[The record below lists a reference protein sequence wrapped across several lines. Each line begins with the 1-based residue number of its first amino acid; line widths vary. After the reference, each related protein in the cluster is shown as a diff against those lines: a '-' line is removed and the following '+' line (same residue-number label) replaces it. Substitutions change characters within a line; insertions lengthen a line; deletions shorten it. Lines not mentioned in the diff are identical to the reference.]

1 MNTINIESLK
11 VGQVFKQEL
20 LVDNTFLLL
29 GIGQPITSELIKT
42 LAMWN
47 IKELIL
53 NGDTEILSTQ
63 NVHPET
69 QEEPVQTENVNE
81 NFIEQ
86 PETPKINTQIKEALA
101 KAQGLNNDKSR
112 LKAVMNVYN
121 EYMSYIHSVYT
132 RFATHGDFN
141 NDELFET
148 VKELCVFVKENR
160 RFVLRIS
167 PSVETRTK
175 NYLVSHAIRSTIFA
189 IVIGL
194 KLHLNF
200 TQLQELGVSCI
211 LHEIGMLKLPSYL
224 YLSQKNFSHS
234 ERAKIATHP
243 LLGFQIIYHAH
254 FDTPIQRAVLE
265 HHEREDGSG
274 YPQNLTSENIS
285 QYAKIISVVC
295 SYEAISAPRNFRD
308 AKSTYDAMIEMLKNQ
323 NSKYDGTVIKALLYS
338 LSIYPIG
345 AYVYL
350 ANGKI
355 GQVSDVNPNNPKN
368 PIVQILGELSADGDF
383 RTVET
388 DDNMNKI
395 IRVLNKDEVRDAL
408 KFLKQKEDEKI

>member
-1 MNTINIESLK
+1 M
-11 VGQVFKQEL
+11 
-20 LVDNTFLLL
+20 
-29 GIGQPITSELIKT
+29 TSF
-42 LAMWN
+42 
-47 IKELIL
+47 
-53 NGDTEILSTQ
+53 TEIDYLLFVVFLFLRIGT
-63 NVHPET
+63 E
-69 QEEPVQTENVNE
+69 QEESKYCKCDNGKYCSDDVASAHKPRTDL
-81 NFIEQ
+81 IC
-86 PETPKINTQIKEALA
+86 
-101 KAQGLNNDKSR
+101 DKR
-112 LKAVMNVYN
+112 
-121 EYMSYIHSVYT
+121 
-132 RFATHGDFN
+132 
-141 NDELFET
+141 
-148 VKELCVFVKENR
+148 NR
-160 RFVLRIS
+160 IC
-167 PSVETRTK
+167 K
-175 NYLVSHAIRSTIFA
+175 
-189 IVIGL
+189 
-194 KLHLNF
+194 
-200 TQLQELGVSCI
+200 
-211 LHEIGMLKLPSYL
+211 
-224 YLSQKNFSHS
+224 
-234 ERAKIATHP
+234 
-243 LLGFQIIYHAH
+243 HAH
-254 FDTPIQRAVLE
+254 IYNCKSCPFPVIHLTLDSTHRCKAGSTKKIE